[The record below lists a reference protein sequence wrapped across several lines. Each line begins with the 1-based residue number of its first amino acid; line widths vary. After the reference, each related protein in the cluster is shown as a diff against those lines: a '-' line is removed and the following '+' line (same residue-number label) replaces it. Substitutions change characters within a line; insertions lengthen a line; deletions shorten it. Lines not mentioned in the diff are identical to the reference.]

1 MRTLAPSTRV
11 DRFRVESRTGAVAV
25 VSRWLVGLAF
35 AGPPQSGLAWLCFLF
50 PLIEPDVRSYRIRL
64 SEKTHAFAR
73 GKLLVRLGKQTNP
86 NTSYRDSA
94 GKLLAPG
101 HGTLCFVHSHWRSLF
116 LACRSTA
123 S

>member
-1 MRTLAPSTRV
+1 VGRW
-11 DRFRVESRTGAVAV
+11 VESRTGAVAV